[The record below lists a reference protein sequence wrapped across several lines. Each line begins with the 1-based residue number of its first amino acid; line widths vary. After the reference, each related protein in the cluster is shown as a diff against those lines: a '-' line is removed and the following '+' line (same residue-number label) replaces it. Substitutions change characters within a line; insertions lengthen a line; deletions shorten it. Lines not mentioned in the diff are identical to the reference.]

1 MKQQHK
7 KNCSIRSLK
16 KKAWT
21 EFSKYI
27 RLKNADRDGYVH
39 CYTCGK
45 RMFWK
50 EAQAGHGLSG
60 RGNSIL
66 FDEEIVKPQCA
77 SCNIFKGG
85 NYDSFHSRL
94 IEENGIEWFNR
105 KLKQKHETKQFTA
118 KELEDMIK
126 YYREEIKKIEKS
138 Y

>member
-1 MKQQHK
+1 MKPQRK
-7 KNCSIRSLK
+7 KIRSIRSLK

-21 EFSKYI
+21 EFLKYI
-27 RLKNADRDGYVH
+27 RLKNADRDGYVQ
-39 CYTCGK
+39 CYTCGRK
-45 RMFWK
+45 MFWK

-94 IEENGIEWFNR
+94 IEENGIEWFNK
-105 KLKQKHETKQFTA
+105 KLKKV
-118 KELEDMIK
+118 
-126 YYREEIKKIEKS
+126 IERK
-138 Y
+138 